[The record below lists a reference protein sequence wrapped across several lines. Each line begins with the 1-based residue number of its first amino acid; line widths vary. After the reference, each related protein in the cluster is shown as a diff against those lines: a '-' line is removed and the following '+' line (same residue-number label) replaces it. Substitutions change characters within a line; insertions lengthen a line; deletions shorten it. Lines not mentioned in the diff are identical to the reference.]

1 MQELLQQL
9 IGHLRAMWHR
19 RWIGLA
25 AAWVAAVVGVAVVFN
40 VPQRYEASARVYVDT
55 ESLLR
60 PLLAGLAIQPNL
72 DEQVNLISRTLVS
85 RPNVEKLLRLADLDL
100 KVDSQSER
108 DHLIDDVIKRVKLE
122 SANRSNLYVIRYADE
137 DGNRAQRVVQSL
149 LSIFVESSLGDKRQD
164 TQAAV
169 KFLNEQI
176 AGYEKALKANED
188 KIKDFKLKYMGITG
202 PGQGQDYF
210 ARAAAVTAQIDQAQI
225 DLKSAED
232 ARDAY
237 QKQLDGTTPVYFPDL
252 SRADSTSA
260 TPDLDARIDSLKHD
274 LDGLLRKYTD
284 QHPDVVAT
292 TRLIEQLEDQRRA
305 AVDARRTVSDGQRA
319 QIALGEDP
327 VYQQLK
333 ISLANANAAVASARA
348 KLDGVVAQQRQLKA
362 QAQLVPQVEAEY
374 TQLVRD
380 YDIQKKTYDNLVGRR
395 ESAMMG
401 KDVQE
406 TGGAQF
412 RVIDPPRVS
421 PTPIGPD
428 RLVLIGGV
436 LIVAL
441 GLGAFASLAVSQIS
455 PTFHDTR
462 ALRELAKRPIL
473 GMVSLLPSDALRSA
487 RRRNAWLFASGVG
500 GLFASFA
507 AVAVFALMFTR
518 VA

>member
-176 AGYEKALKANED
+176 AGYEKALKANEE
-188 KIKDFKLKYMGITG
+188 KLKDF
-202 PGQGQDYF
+202 
-210 ARAAAVTAQIDQAQI
+210 
-225 DLKSAED
+225 
-232 ARDAY
+232 
-237 QKQLDGTTPVYFPDL
+237 
-252 SRADSTSA
+252 
-260 TPDLDARIDSLKHD
+260 
-274 LDGLLRKYTD
+274 
-284 QHPDVVAT
+284 
-292 TRLIEQLEDQRRA
+292 
-305 AVDARRTVSDGQRA
+305 
-319 QIALGEDP
+319 
-327 VYQQLK
+327 
-333 ISLANANAAVASARA
+333 
-348 KLDGVVAQQRQLKA
+348 
-362 QAQLVPQVEAEY
+362 
-374 TQLVRD
+374 
-380 YDIQKKTYDNLVGRR
+380 
-395 ESAMMG
+395 
-401 KDVQE
+401 
-406 TGGAQF
+406 
-412 RVIDPPRVS
+412 
-421 PTPIGPD
+421 
-428 RLVLIGGV
+428 
-436 LIVAL
+436 
-441 GLGAFASLAVSQIS
+441 
-455 PTFHDTR
+455 
-462 ALRELAKRPIL
+462 
-473 GMVSLLPSDALRSA
+473 
-487 RRRNAWLFASGVG
+487 
-500 GLFASFA
+500 
-507 AVAVFALMFTR
+507 
-518 VA
+518 